1 MRVISGSARGRK
13 LRTLEGLDTRP
24 TADRVKEG
32 LFSALHFRLPA
43 ARVLDLFAGSG
54 QLGIEALSRGA
65 DHCLFVDSS
74 RQCTDVIT
82 ENLKACGF
90 FKKSRVV
97 CMDVFSFLVAKGDK
111 FDIIVL
117 DPPYR
122 MEDPTALAA
131 AAAGRLA
138 DGGAL
143 AFESSVDNPPA
154 QEVDGLRLYRRYRY
168 GKTFVTVYEKDR
180 GEEA

>member
-1 MRVISGSARGRK
+1 M
-13 LRTLEGLDTRP
+13 
-24 TADRVKEG
+24 
-32 LFSALHFRLPA
+32 
-43 ARVLDLFAGSG
+43 
-54 QLGIEALSRGA
+54 
-65 DHCLFVDSS
+65 
-74 RQCTDVIT
+74 
-82 ENLKACGF
+82 
-90 FKKSRVV
+90 
-97 CMDVFSFLVAKGDK
+97 VAKGDK

>member
-1 MRVISGSARGRK
+1 MSFPDYNS
-13 LRTLEGLDTRP
+13 DS
-24 TADRVKEG
+24 
-32 LFSALHFRLPA
+32 SALVKMYLRGDFGQSVTDVGP
-43 ARVLDLFAGSG
+43 FA
-54 QLGIEALSRGA
+54 ALSLI
-65 DHCLFVDSS
+65 HICLCVDSS